1 MEKKTQPHHPPM
13 TQPQR
18 EAALDL
24 IILSVF
30 ADSHVS
36 LKEDSSLEAVLG
48 KIGWE
53 STKPRDIFFCNSMN
67 RARRAVESEENL
79 TNYLQERAQALSS
92 VWSKAEAFSMLQSVL
107 SSDGVTE
114 DEKTFLARV
123 KAAMA

>member
-1 MEKKTQPHHPPM
+1 M

-36 LKEDSSLEAVLG
+36 LKEDSSLDAALE

-53 STKPRDIFFCNSMN
+53 SMKPRDIFLCNSMN
-67 RARRAVESEENL
+67 RARKATESETALGIYIKEKTLAL
-79 TNYLQERAQALSS
+79 TS
-92 VWSKAEAFSMLQSVL
+92 VWSKTEAFSMLQSVL

-114 DEKTFLARV
+114 DEKAFLARV